1 MIIKSK
7 SYKDEKAFED
17 VIRYV
22 LRESD
27 KEHGFVIS
35 RFIKNKEY
43 DPTLLAQEFQ
53 QNESYRVHKRKNN
66 VKLYME
72 ILSFRKEDSDTLTNS
87 KLKKFARKYMSL
99 RAKTSV
105 SIATVHRDT
114 EKTHLH
120 IIFSGCEYKTGLSNR
135 ISKEDFRDHVKL
147 PMEQFQ
153 KTNFPELELSAI
165 QHNPRK
171 KKF

>member
-7 SYKDEKAFED
+7 SYKDENSFEN

-27 KEHGFVIS
+27 KEQGFVIS
-35 RFIKNKEY
+35 RFIGNKDY
-43 DPTLLAQEFQ
+43 DPAILAGEFRV
-53 QNESYRVHKRKNN
+53 NESYRIHKRRNN

-72 ILSFRKEDSDTLTNS
+72 ILSFKKEDAHKLTNE
-87 KLKKFARKYMSL
+87 KLKKIARRYMTL
-99 RAKTSV
+99 RAKR
-105 SIATVHRDT
+105 SIALATVHRDT

-147 PMEQFQ
+147 PMEQYQ
-153 KTNFPELELSAI
+153 KMNFPELELSAI
-165 QHNPRK
+165 EHHPRK